1 MTPHHKDRGQMF
13 TREAVMYDDSNLNK
27 NEFTG
32 IVSFAVNFHFFLAQ
46 LMLRGHL
53 PLLSSC
59 LITLPF
65 KWWEKG
71 KDGEKRD
78 GKGVRVL
85 DGEKEGGEKAVK
97 EEGQRGQG
105 GDRH

>member
-1 MTPHHKDRGQMF
+1 MF

-32 IVSFAVNFHFFLAQ
+32 IVSFAVNFHFFHAQ
-46 LMLRGHL
+46 LMLCGHL

-71 KDGEKRD
+71 RDGEKKRW
-78 GKGVRVL
+78 GESVCERER
-85 DGEKEGGEKAVK
+85 EKEGGGE
-97 EEGQRGQG
+97 RGKG
-105 GDRH
+105 RKTERARRR

>member
-1 MTPHHKDRGQMF
+1 MTPHHKDQGQMF

-32 IVSFAVNFHFFLAQ
+32 IVSFAVNSHFFHEQ

-59 LITLPF
+59 LITRPF

-71 KDGEKRD
+71 RDREKRD
-78 GKGVRVL
+78 GEGVRV
-85 DGEKEGGEKAVK
+85 
-97 EEGQRGQG
+97 
-105 GDRH
+105 

>member
-32 IVSFAVNFHFFLAQ
+32 IVSFAVNFHFFHAQ

-71 KDGEKRD
+71 RDGEKRD
-78 GKGVRVL
+78 GEGVRVCVRQRERE
-85 DGEKEGGEKAVK
+85 GEKEGGRRK
-97 EEGQRGQG
+97 G
-105 GDRH
+105 

>member
-1 MTPHHKDRGQMF
+1 MF

-32 IVSFAVNFHFFLAQ
+32 IVSFAVNFHFFHAQ

-71 KDGEKRD
+71 RDGEKRD
-78 GKGVRVL
+78 GEGVRVCVRERE
-85 DGEKEGGEKAVK
+85 GVRERESGGGEEREK
-97 EEGQRGQG
+97 G
-105 GDRH
+105 

>member
-1 MTPHHKDRGQMF
+1 
-13 TREAVMYDDSNLNK
+13 MYDDSNLNK

-32 IVSFAVNFHFFLAQ
+32 IVSFAVNFHFSCAQ

-53 PLLSSC
+53 ALLSSC

-71 KDGEKRD
+71 EEMEKW
-78 GKGVRVL
+78 
-85 DGEKEGGEKAVK
+85 
-97 EEGQRGQG
+97 
-105 GDRH
+105 

>member
-32 IVSFAVNFHFFLAQ
+32 IVSFAVNFHFFHAQ

-71 KDGEKRD
+71 RDGEKRD
-78 GKGVRVL
+78 GKRGESVR
-85 DGEKEGGEKAVK
+85 ERERGGRE
-97 EEGQRGQG
+97 RGKG
-105 GDRH
+105 RETERPRRR

>member
-1 MTPHHKDRGQMF
+1 MF

-32 IVSFAVNFHFFLAQ
+32 VVSFAVNSHFFHEQ

-59 LITLPF
+59 LITRPF
-65 KWWEKG
+65 KWWERG
-71 KDGEKRD
+71 RDEEKRD
-78 GKGVRVL
+78 GEGVRV
-85 DGEKEGGEKAVK
+85 
-97 EEGQRGQG
+97 
-105 GDRH
+105 

>member
-1 MTPHHKDRGQMF
+1 MF

-32 IVSFAVNFHFFLAQ
+32 IVSFAVNFHFFCAQ

-71 KDGEKRD
+71 RDERKEMGERVRVCEREKR
-78 GKGVRVL
+78 
-85 DGEKEGGEKAVK
+85 EGGE
-97 EEGQRGQG
+97 RGKG
-105 GDRH
+105 RKTERARRR

>member
-13 TREAVMYDDSNLNK
+13 TREAIMYDDSNLNK

-32 IVSFAVNFHFFLAQ
+32 IVSFAVNFHFFRAQ

-71 KDGEKRD
+71 RDGEKRD
-78 GKGVRVL
+78 GRKGESV
-85 DGEKEGGEKAVK
+85 
-97 EEGQRGQG
+97 
-105 GDRH
+105 

>member
-1 MTPHHKDRGQMF
+1 MTPHHKDQGQMF

-32 IVSFAVNFHFFLAQ
+32 IVSFAVNFHFFHAQ

-71 KDGEKRD
+71 RDGREKRRRRGESVREGEKKR
-78 GKGVRVL
+78 GGWERKG
-85 DGEKEGGEKAVK
+85 
-97 EEGQRGQG
+97 
-105 GDRH
+105 

>member
-1 MTPHHKDRGQMF
+1 MTPHHKDQGQMF

-32 IVSFAVNFHFFLAQ
+32 IVSFAVNFHFSHAQ

-65 KWWEKG
+65 KWRERGRAAEGEETEKG
-71 KDGEKRD
+71 WGCERE
-78 GKGVRVL
+78 R
-85 DGEKEGGEKAVK
+85 ERGGERK
-97 EEGQRGQG
+97 G
-105 GDRH
+105 